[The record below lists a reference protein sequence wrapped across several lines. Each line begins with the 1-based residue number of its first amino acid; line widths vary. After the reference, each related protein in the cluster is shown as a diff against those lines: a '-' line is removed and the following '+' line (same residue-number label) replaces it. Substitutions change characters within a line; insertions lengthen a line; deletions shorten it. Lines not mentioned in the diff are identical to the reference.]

1 MLTRNGQGEMMKW
14 NLIPMPFV
22 SNCVQDPRI
31 ESFIISNRQAA
42 KPEERSYYVP
52 KVPRMVREIG
62 NERNNEHFS
71 SESLSDLMLALI
83 QQREKKDRT
92 DDLNVQVQDEIGMVR
107 EDSKVRILA
116 VEMILWH
123 KRWHMV

>member
-1 MLTRNGQGEMMKW
+1 
-14 NLIPMPFV
+14 
-22 SNCVQDPRI
+22 
-31 ESFIISNRQAA
+31 
-42 KPEERSYYVP
+42 
-52 KVPRMVREIG
+52 
-62 NERNNEHFS
+62 
-71 SESLSDLMLALI
+71 MLALI

>member
-1 MLTRNGQGEMMKW
+1 MVNLVQICDPFLLSSDRPSPDCKAARIQESSHLLSATDRRQNLKNRATTYRN
-14 NLIPMPFV
+14 
-22 SNCVQDPRI
+22 
-31 ESFIISNRQAA
+31 
-42 KPEERSYYVP
+42 
-52 KVPRMVREIG
+52 
-62 NERNNEHFS
+62 
-71 SESLSDLMLALI
+71 LSDLMLALI

-123 KRWHMV
+123 KRWHMTSA

>member
-1 MLTRNGQGEMMKW
+1 
-14 NLIPMPFV
+14 
-22 SNCVQDPRI
+22 
-31 ESFIISNRQAA
+31 
-42 KPEERSYYVP
+42 
-52 KVPRMVREIG
+52 MVREIG